1 MGDAKTPAVPTDAR
15 VASAMAYPAPHSPA
29 VVEVLRDGRP
39 DPLIPETSIVPSHA
53 ARWDGLA
60 LESFPDL
67 PPVAIPD
74 HEHPTHFLGLLLGAA
89 VETEWTTDGRTQRAV
104 TPPGTIYLLPKG
116 TRDRLA
122 WRGRSNRI
130 LVTLEPRLVTG
141 ALEQTAHLD
150 DLELQ
155 THWQLED
162 RHLLS
167 LILALRADLED
178 GCPAGAL
185 FGESLGTAMAVY
197 LARRYGA
204 IRAQLT
210 ARGGLPGYR
219 LRRVCDYVASNLD
232 RDLRLADLAA
242 LSGTSPHYF
251 AELFRQSTGMSPHRF
266 VLGRRVDR
274 AKELLRNPALSVLD
288 VALQT
293 GFTDQSHFTK
303 VFRRIAGPTP
313 SQFRAGL

>member
-1 MGDAKTPAVPTDAR
+1 MACPVPR
-15 VASAMAYPAPHSPA
+15 SAAA
-29 VVEVLRDGRP
+29 VEVLRRGRP
-39 DPLIPETSIVPSHA
+39 DPLIPETSIVSSHA

-60 LESFPDL
+60 LQSFTDL
-67 PPVAIPD
+67 PPVVIPD
-74 HEHPTHFLGLLLGAA
+74 HEHPTHLLSLLLGAA
-89 VETEWTTDGRTQRAV
+89 VEAEWTTEGRTQRALN
-104 TPPGTIYLLPKG
+104 PPGTIYLLPKG

-122 WRGRSNRI
+122 WRGRSDRI
-130 LVTLEPRLVTG
+130 LVTLEPRLLTG

-167 LILALRADLED
+167 LIQALRADLED
-178 GCPAGAL
+178 GCPAGGL
-185 FGESLGTAMAVY
+185 FGQSLGTAMAVY
-197 LARRYGA
+197 MARRYGA
-204 IRAQLT
+204 IRARPP

-219 LRRVCDYVASNLD
+219 LRRVRDYVASNLD
-232 RDLRLADLAA
+232 KDLRLADLAA

-266 VLGRRVDR
+266 VLDRRIGR
-274 AKELLRNPALSVLD
+274 AKELLRNQALSVVD
-288 VALQT
+288 VAVQT
-293 GFTDQSHFTK
+293 GFTSQSHFTK

-313 SQFRAGL
+313 SQYRAGL